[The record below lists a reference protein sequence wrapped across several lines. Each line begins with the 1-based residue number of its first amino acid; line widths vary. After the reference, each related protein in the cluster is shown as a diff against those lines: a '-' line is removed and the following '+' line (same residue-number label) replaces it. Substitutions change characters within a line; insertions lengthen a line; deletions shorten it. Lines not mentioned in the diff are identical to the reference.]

1 MKTPHGHLHSHL
13 THSLRKTVWIGV
25 FLFVLI
31 LALFLLSMNLG
42 AIRMAPLQVLHTLF
56 GGGDDRDRL
65 ILFKLRLPRI
75 VISIL
80 IGAGL
85 AISGSVMQGLT
96 RNPLA
101 EPGILGI
108 NAGAGIAV
116 LIYAAYFPE
125 VNLGVAFTM
134 PLFGLAGA
142 ACTAVLIYALAFK
155 KSEGLSP
162 TRLVL
167 NGIGI
172 ASGIS
177 AAMIVLSVKLSPEK
191 YQAIFIWLAG
201 SISGTTWNYV
211 LALLP
216 WLLLLVPY
224 VLYKARVLNLFTL
237 GDGAAMGLGAR
248 VERDRLGLLAAAV
261 ALAASCV
268 ASGGA
273 ISFVGLIGPH
283 LARRLVG
290 PNHRQLLPIA
300 ALLGALLVLA
310 GDTVGRTVM
319 HTGEVPTGIVV
330 AIIGAPYFLY
340 LLAKARA

>member
-1 MKTPHGHLHSHL
+1 MPPYGHLAQRS
-13 THSLRKTVWIGV
+13 KKAIWIG
-25 FLFVLI
+25 LI
-31 LALFLLSMNLG
+31 LIAAIIAVFLLSMNLG
-42 AIRMAPLQVLHTLF
+42 AVRMTPQEVIQTLF
-56 GGGDDRDRL
+56 GGGDARQQL
-65 ILFKLRLPRI
+65 VLFKLRLPRI
-75 VISIL
+75 VIALL

-85 AISGSVMQGLT
+85 AASGAVMQGLT

-108 NAGAGIAV
+108 NAGSGLAIM
-116 LIYAAYFPE
+116 LYAAYFP
-125 VNLGVAFTM
+125 VATLGTAFMM
-134 PLFGLAGA
+134 PLCALAGA
-142 ACTAVLIYALAFK
+142 GLTAVLIYSLAFK

-162 TRLVL
+162 TSLVL

-172 ASGIS
+172 AAGIS
-177 AAMIVLSVKLSPEK
+177 AAMIVIAVRLTPEK
-191 YQAIFIWLAG
+191 YQSVYIWLAG

-216 WLLLLVPY
+216 WILVLVPY
-224 VLYKARVLNLFTL
+224 ILYKARVLNVLVL
-237 GDGAAMGLGAR
+237 GDKTALGLGANLDK
-248 VERDRLGLLAAAV
+248 DRFGLLAAAV
-261 ALAASCV
+261 GLAAASV

-290 PNHRQLLPIA
+290 PNHKQLLPIS
-300 ALLGALLVLA
+300 ALLGALLVLV
-310 GDTVGRTVM
+310 GDTIGRSVM

-340 LLAKARA
+340 LLAKAKA

>member
-1 MKTPHGHLHSHL
+1 MNLPHGHL
-13 THSLRKTVWIGV
+13 TRKLRKTIWIGI

-31 LALFLLSMNLG
+31 LAVFLLSMNLG
-42 AIRMAPLQVLHTLF
+42 AIRMTPLDVLHTLF
-56 GGGDDRDRL
+56 GGGDDRSRL
-65 ILFKLRLPRI
+65 VLFKLRLPRI

-80 IGAGL
+80 IGGGL
-85 AISGSVMQGLT
+85 AVSGCIMQGLT

-108 NAGAGIAV
+108 NAGAGIAI
-116 LIYAAYFPE
+116 LLYAVYFPE
-125 VNLGVAFTM
+125 VSLGVAFTM
-134 PLFGLAGA
+134 PLIGLAGA
-142 ACTAVLIYALAFK
+142 AATAVLIYSLAYK
-155 KSEGLSP
+155 KSDGLSP

-216 WLLLLVPY
+216 WLVLLLPY
-224 VLYKARVLNLFTL
+224 VLLKARVLNILTL
-237 GDGAAMGLGAR
+237 GDGAAMGLGAK
-248 VERDRLGLLAAAV
+248 VERDRFGLLAAAV
-261 ALAASCV
+261 GLAAACV

-290 PNHRQLLPIA
+290 PNHRQLIPIA

-310 GDTVGRTVM
+310 GDTIGRTVM

-330 AIIGAPYFLY
+330 AVIGAPYFLY
-340 LLAKARA
+340 LLAKAKA